1 MKQRLLLSLLMLFV
15 SVGLVKAAIYITV
28 PKGTGT
34 VKISLSS
41 ASFTFSDKSVPYWT
55 LDGTEKVPDNMLA
68 TGKFSSK
75 EVTYTV
81 TMDDKEHVAAIKE
94 GLDNSVNWGDITL
107 KIDGK
112 VTEFSSDGGDLSK
125 KKIVAIEFVN
135 NGELT
140 KLRLD
145 SESNKTGTA
154 YFPNLTS
161 LSCAGNKLNRI
172 PVKPENMSAANY
184 NVGEQTPTE
193 GEVIAISDDAKS
205 FALSADA
212 FSKVF
217 ATGTVTKGTDLS
229 IVKLVDDKGTAVPY
243 DYDDVE
249 SIYHLRDSKGV
260 YVDAGTYKANI
271 KVSADNDFYP
281 NVVICNVPLQVEATT
296 FDLTF
301 TYDEEPG
308 NGFKIQVNGVE
319 KTAPITGLKKGD
331 VITLTP
337 IPNESAGYEF
347 TGTFESNGGV
357 SAPKLNGNGYD
368 FTVVGNIDPEIKATF
383 KLKDGVKVTWNT
395 ETTDGKI
402 TIRQNGK
409 VLTGNEAALTVGS
422 EIHIYVKA
430 NAGKSIADVKMGS
443 TTILSEDENDA
454 PDVFDAKVKVPAEGA
469 NITVEFVAMTQQLTI
484 KHPNGPAS
492 NTITIKDATGKTYGS
507 QINDDTNSDI
517 IADIPVGTRLTII
530 FPVQDKDGKY
540 VGSVLVNGKTIPTEM
555 TADGTY
561 VIKDFEMKEAV
572 TMTVNVTILKKIDV
586 SLDKDVTY
594 TYNGEAQAVI
604 YTATDNL
611 SDIEVYYGKI
621 DDPVSAYKK
630 DGKFTDAGTY
640 KVYFKRAVNKTYAE
654 LNTSDNPKSYT
665 IHKAPLVVNEV
676 PKVSVDATTKK
687 YQITGGKIGY
697 MNGNTFKEVTGLGK
711 FVVLDDRGNV
721 VEDDQDEAV
730 VAVRYQFNKT
740 EYANYDIS
748 TWKDVRV
755 EVEGKDAEMIKVSVF
770 DNDYSSLLVLK
781 NGGAVIENGSS
792 VPVGSTITFELTDK
806 INNDNVVYTVTLT
819 DGEGKQQ
826 DLGNLWAAPNNGNL
840 AIDENLVKDYSQL
853 VFKLEVKDNRQEIKL
868 AKASEELLKQ
878 GGDEKNPIIVYD
890 GKAHAFD
897 ASKLSWVDTN
907 GKAIADK
914 TIESI
919 NKLVKKT
926 YTINGEVLTEAP
938 VDAGTYTVTLSYDKL
953 ENFTV
958 KPIQATLTIHKAEF
972 TSDLVPTPDASQVAL
987 GQKLD
992 KSNLS
997 GQATIEG
1004 AYQWDEEKPASEIT
1018 VDADK
1023 TYKVKFVPTKN
1034 YKEAQLKESVSVP
1047 VTNNPVITFNPNPE
1061 GGKVTVVNKNDPNDI
1076 YESGDEVF
1084 AGTELVITATPDT
1097 DFELASLI
1105 ANGAGVSNPYTVKFD
1120 KTTIEIE
1127 ASFRVKVLPGN
1138 FKVTIPDGGVR
1149 GATISGGGEFV
1160 VAAGGSLSFTVS
1172 TLAADANKV
1181 SVTASN
1187 GTVTK
1192 GSNGRYTVSNIQAKT
1207 TVRVS
1212 LSNPTPLK
1220 VEVQKSYLNDKKYH
1234 VGSVEIAEGESTT
1247 YYYGDVITVVAYPES
1262 GVKFEKWSDGSKE
1275 QVHEIELKGDMKVTA
1290 TFSGIPTGI
1299 EDIESAA
1306 ITTGKGFIM
1315 VKNVANAKVT
1325 VVSISG
1331 RLQAQEEVSGD
1342 TRIDVPQGI
1351 YVVVLESGSDVK
1363 RVKVIVK

>member
-1 MKQRLLLSLLMLFV
+1 M
-15 SVGLVKAAIYITV
+15 KAAIRITV
-28 PKGTGT
+28 PAGTGT
-34 VKISLSS
+34 VKVSLSS
-41 ASFTFSDKSVPYWT
+41 DVRTFNENDYPHWLLNDEEVY
-55 LDGTEKVPDNMLA
+55 PDNMLK
-68 TGKFSSK
+68 TGTFSSK
-75 EVTYTV
+75 EITYTV
-81 TMDDKEHVAAIKE
+81 TMGTNRQIIGISETLNPESD
-94 GLDNSVNWGDITL
+94 WGKITL

-112 VTEFSSDGGDLSK
+112 VTHFTCDGSTGLSTK
-125 KKIVAIEFVN
+125 VAGIEFVN
-135 NGELT
+135 NGELQSLVLGSSASQT
-140 KLRLD
+140 N
-145 SESNKTGTA
+145 S
-154 YFPNLTS
+154 FPALEK
-161 LSCAGNKLNRI
+161 LSCPDNKLNVI
-172 PVKPENMSAANY
+172 PEKGTIKDYNIGKQSPSDTKIPGMSGNA
-184 NVGEQTPTE
+184 E
-193 GEVIAISDDAKS
+193 S
-205 FALSADA
+205 FALNASVFDG
-212 FSKVF
+212 VF
-217 ATGTVTKGTDLS
+217 AKNTVTEGKQLS
-229 IVKLVDDKGTAVPY
+229 IDKLVDANGTAVPY

-249 SIYHLRDSKGV
+249 SVYHFRDSKGV
-260 YVDAGTYKANI
+260 FVDAGTYKADI
-271 KVSADNDFYP
+271 KVSAENDSYP
-281 NVVICNVPLQVEATT
+281 NVVICNVPLQVEAAT

-308 NGFKIQVNGVE
+308 NGFKIQVNGEE

-395 ETTDGKI
+395 ETTEGKI

-454 PDVFDAKVKVPAEGA
+454 PDVFDAKVKVPANGA
-469 NITVEFVAMTQQLTI
+469 NITVEFGTQTQLLTI
-484 KHPNGPAS
+484 KLPDGPENA
-492 NTITIKDATGKTYGS
+492 TITIKDESGNLYGS
-507 QINDDTNSDI
+507 LANPSDPKSDI
-517 IADIPVGTRLTII
+517 TANIPVGAKLTIT
-530 FPVQDKDGKY
+530 FPVVNKDSKY

-594 TYNGEAQAVI
+594 TYNGEAQAVV

-640 KVYFKRAVNKTYAE
+640 KVYFKRAANKTYAE

-853 VFKLEVKDNRQEIKL
+853 VFKL

-953 ENFTV
+953 EYFTV

-1034 YKEAQLKESVSVP
+1034 YKEAQLKKSVSVP

-1138 FKVTIPDGGVR
+1138 FKVTIPEDGVR
-1149 GATISGGGEFV
+1149 GAVISGGGEFV

-1192 GSNGRYTVSNIQAKT
+1192 GSNGRYTVSNIQANT

-1262 GVKFEKWSDGSKE
+1262 GVKFEKWSDGSKV
-1275 QVHEIELKGDMKVTA
+1275 QVHEIELKGDVKITA
-1290 TFSGIPTGI
+1290 TFSGVPTGI
-1299 EDIESAA
+1299 EDIESAV
-1306 ITTGKGFIM
+1306 IYTGRGFIM
-1315 VKNVANAKVT
+1315 VKNVANAEVT

-1331 RLQAQEEVSGD
+1331 RLQAQEEVNGD

-1351 YVVVLESGSDVK
+1351 YVVVLESGSDTK
-1363 RVKVIVK
+1363 RMKVIVK

>member
-15 SVGLVKAAIYITV
+15 SVGLVKAAIDITI
-28 PKGTGT
+28 PAGKGD
-34 VKISLSS
+34 VKIELSSDTHPFIQDSHPKINNDAIVPTYGGKTLTWNIPQTDKDQHLSLST
-41 ASFTFSDKSVPYWT
+41 AIDEREEHDWGKITIKI
-55 LDGTEKVPDNMLA
+55 
-68 TGKFSSK
+68 TGKVSK
-75 EVTYTV
+75 F
-81 TMDDKEHVAAIKE
+81 IS
-94 GLDNSVNWGDITL
+94 DNGPLTDQ
-107 KIDGK
+107 
-112 VTEFSSDGGDLSK
+112 
-125 KKIVAIEFVN
+125 IVGIEFVN
-135 NGELT
+135 NGELQSLVLG
-140 KLRLD
+140 K
-145 SESNKTGTA
+145 SASQTGS
-154 YFPNLTS
+154 FPALET
-161 LSCAGNKLNRI
+161 LSCPDNKLNVI
-172 PVKPENMSAANY
+172 PEKGTIKDY
-184 NVGEQTPTE
+184 NIGKQSPIDTKIPGMKGNAE
-193 GEVIAISDDAKS
+193 S
-205 FALSADA
+205 FALSTD
-212 FSKVF
+212 VF
-217 ATGTVTKGTDLS
+217 NGIFAKNTVTEGKQLS
-229 IVKLVDDKGTAVPY
+229 IEKLVDANGTAVPY

-249 SIYHLRDSKGV
+249 SVYHFRDSKGV
-260 YVDAGTYKANI
+260 YVDAGTYKADI
-271 KVSADNDFYP
+271 KVSADNKSYP
-281 NVVICNVPLQVEATT
+281 NVVICNVPLQVEAAT

-301 TYDEEPG
+301 TYDNEPG

-430 NAGKSIADVKMGS
+430 NAGKSIANVKMGS
-443 TTILSEDENDA
+443 ASILSEDENNA
-454 PDVFDAKVKVPAEGA
+454 PDVFDAKVKVPADGA
-469 NITVEFVAMTQQLTI
+469 NITVEFAAMTQQLTI

-507 QINDDTNSDI
+507 KVNDDANSDI
-517 IADIPVGTRLTII
+517 IADVPVGTKLTII

-555 TADGTY
+555 TAEGTY

-572 TMTVNVTILKKIDV
+572 TMTVNVTTLKKIEV
-586 SLDKDVTY
+586 SLDKDMTY
-594 TYNGEAQAVI
+594 TYNGEPQAVV

-611 SDIEVYYGKI
+611 SDIEVYYGKTT
-621 DDPVSAYKK
+621 DPVPAYKK
-630 DGKFTDAGTY
+630 DGKFLDAGTY
-640 KVYFKRAVNKTYAE
+640 MVYFKRAADEKYAE
-654 LNTSDNPKSYT
+654 LNTSDKPVSYT
-665 IHKAPLVVNEV
+665 IEPAKLVVKDLPEI
-676 PKVSVDATTKK
+676 SVDATTNK
-687 YQITGGKIGY
+687 YQITGGTIGY
-697 MNGNTFKEVTGLGK
+697 MVGNDFKEVTGLGK
-711 FVVLDDRGNV
+711 FVILDKDNNYQETEKDLGTNT
-721 VEDDQDEAV
+721 
-730 VAVRYQFNKT
+730 VAVGYKIADPNKNPNVDGKT
-740 EYANYDIS
+740 GVKVF
-748 TWKDVRV
+748 TTT
-755 EVEGKDAEMIKVSVF
+755 VEGKDAETIKVSVF
-770 DNDYSSLLVLK
+770 DNEYKSLLVMK
-781 NGGAVIENGSS
+781 NGGAIISNGKSI
-792 VPVGSTITFELTDK
+792 PVGSTITFELTDK
-806 INNDNVVYTVTLT
+806 IDNTNVVYTVTLT
-819 DGEGKQQ
+819 DGEGKEQN
-826 DLGNLWAAPNNGNL
+826 LGNLWEAPNNGNL
-840 AIDENLVKDYSQL
+840 IIDENLVKDYSQL
-853 VFKLEVKDNRQEIKL
+853 VFKLEVKDNRKEIKL
-868 AKASEELLKQ
+868 AKDSEKLLTQ
-878 GGDEKNPIIVYD
+878 GGDEKNPTIVYN
-890 GKAHAFD
+890 GQAHAFN
-897 ASKLSWVDTN
+897 ASKLSWVDAD
-907 GKAIADK
+907 GKAIADN

-919 NKLVKKT
+919 NKLVEIS

-958 KPIQATLTIHKAEF
+958 KPIQATLIIHKAEF
-972 TSDLVPTPDASQVAL
+972 KDTQVPAPNASRVAL
-987 GQKLD
+987 GQTLD

-997 GQATIEG
+997 GEATIEG
-1004 AYQWDEEKPASEIT
+1004 TYKWDEEKDASLIT
-1018 VDADK
+1018 VDATK
-1023 TYKVKFVPTKN
+1023 TYKVKFVPAKN
-1034 YKEAQLKESVSVP
+1034 YKEAQLKESISVP
-1047 VTNNPVITFNPNPE
+1047 VSNNPVITFNPNPE
-1061 GGKVTVVNKNDPNDI
+1061 GGKVTVVNKNDPNDL

-1084 AGTELVITATPDT
+1084 AGTELVITATPNE
-1097 DFELASLI
+1097 DFELASLT
-1105 ANGAGVSNPYTVKFD
+1105 ANGVGVSNPYTVKFD

-1127 ASFRVKVLPGN
+1127 ASFSVKVAPGN
-1138 FKVTIPDGGVR
+1138 FKVTIPESGVR
-1149 GATISGGGEFV
+1149 GAIISGGGEFV
-1160 VAAGGSLSFTVS
+1160 VAQGGSVIFTVS
-1172 TLAADANKV
+1172 TLSADANKV

-1192 GSNGRYTVSNIQAKT
+1192 GSNGRYTVSNIQANT

-1220 VEVQKSYLNDKKYH
+1220 VEVQESYLNDKKYH

>member
-15 SVGLVKAAIYITV
+15 SVGLMKAAIRITV
-28 PKGTGT
+28 PAGTGT
-34 VKISLSS
+34 VKVSLSS
-41 ASFTFSDKSVPYWT
+41 DECIFNENDYPHWLLNDKEVY
-55 LDGTEKVPDNMLA
+55 PDNMLK
-68 TGKFSSK
+68 TGTFSSK
-75 EVTYTV
+75 EITYTL
-81 TMDDKEHVAAIKE
+81 TMGTNKQIIGISETLNPASD
-94 GLDNSVNWGDITL
+94 WGKISL

-112 VTEFSSDGGDLSK
+112 VTHFSCDGETGLST
-125 KKIVAIEFVN
+125 KIVGIEFVN
-135 NGELT
+135 NGELQSLVLG
-140 KLRLD
+140 K
-145 SESNKTGTA
+145 SASQTGS
-154 YFPNLTS
+154 FPALET
-161 LSCAGNKLNRI
+161 LSCPDNKLNVI
-172 PVKPENMSAANY
+172 PEKGTIKDY
-184 NVGEQTPTE
+184 NIGKQSPIDTNIPSMKGNAE
-193 GEVIAISDDAKS
+193 S
-205 FALSADA
+205 FALSTD
-212 FSKVF
+212 VF
-217 ATGTVTKGTDLS
+217 NGIFAKNTVTEGKQLS
-229 IVKLVDDKGTAVPY
+229 IEKLVDANGTAVPY
-243 DYDDVE
+243 DYDDVK
-249 SIYHLRDSKGV
+249 SVYHFRDSKGV
-260 YVDAGTYKANI
+260 YVDAGTYKADI
-271 KVSADNDFYP
+271 KVSADNKSYQ
-281 NVVICNVPLQVEATT
+281 NVVICNVPLQVEAAT

-337 IPNESAGYEF
+337 IPNENAGYEF

-430 NAGKSIADVKMGS
+430 NVGKSIANVKMGS
-443 TTILSEDENDA
+443 TSILSEDENDA
-454 PDVFDAKVKVPAEGA
+454 PDVFDAKVKVPADGA
-469 NITVEFVAMTQQLTI
+469 NITVEFAAMTQRLTI

-507 QINDDTNSDI
+507 KVNDEANSDI
-517 IADIPVGTRLTII
+517 IADVPVGAKLTII

-555 TADGTY
+555 TAEGTY
-561 VIKDFEMKEAV
+561 VIKDFEIKEAV
-572 TMTVNVTILKKIDV
+572 TMTVNVTTLKKIEV
-586 SLDKDVTY
+586 SLDKDMTY
-594 TYNGEAQAVI
+594 TYNGEPQAVV

-611 SDIEVYYGKI
+611 SDIEVYYGKTT
-621 DDPVSAYKK
+621 DPVSAYKK
-630 DGKFTDAGTY
+630 DGKFPNAGTY
-640 KVYFKRAVNKTYAE
+640 KVYFKRAADEKYAE
-654 LNTSDNPKSYT
+654 LNTSDNPVSYT
-665 IHKAPLVVNEV
+665 IEPAKLVVKDL
-676 PKVSVDATTKK
+676 PKISVDADKK
-687 YQITGGKIGY
+687 YQITGGTIGY
-697 MNGNTFKEVTGLGK
+697 MVGDTFKKVTGLGE
-711 FVVLDDRGNV
+711 FVVLDKSGTEVDNDQNTSIVTIRYKFTEQENTNL
-721 VEDDQDEAV
+721 ELKLDDMTV
-730 VAVRYQFNKT
+730 P
-740 EYANYDIS
+740 
-748 TWKDVRV
+748 
-755 EVEGKDAEMIKVSVF
+755 VEGKDAETIKVSVF
-770 DNDYSSLLVLK
+770 DNEYKSLLVIK
-781 NGGAVIENGSS
+781 NGGAIISNGKSI
-792 VPVGSTITFELTDK
+792 PVGSTITFELTDK
-806 INNDNVVYTVTLT
+806 IDNTNVVYTVTLT
-819 DGEGKQQ
+819 DGEGKEQN
-826 DLGNLWAAPNNGNL
+826 LGNLWEAPNNGNL
-840 AIDENLVKDYSQL
+840 IIDKNLVKDYSQL
-853 VFKLEVKDNRQEIKL
+853 VFKLEVKDNRKEIKL
-868 AKASEELLKQ
+868 AKDSEKLLTQ
-878 GGDEKNPIIVYD
+878 GGDEKNPTIVYD
-890 GKAHAFD
+890 GQAHAFN
-897 ASKLSWVDTN
+897 ALELSWVYAD
-907 GKAIADK
+907 GKAITDQ

-919 NKLVKKT
+919 NKLVDIT

-938 VDAGTYTVTLSYDKL
+938 VNAGTYTVTLSYDKL
-953 ENFTV
+953 KYFTV
-958 KPIQATLTIHKAEF
+958 KPIQATLIIHKAEF
-972 TSDLVPTPDASQVAL
+972 TDAQVPTPDASQVAL

-1004 AYQWDEEKPASEIT
+1004 TYKWDEEKDASQIT
-1018 VDADK
+1018 VDATK
-1023 TYKVKFVPTKN
+1023 KYKVKFVPAQN

-1047 VTNNPVITFNPNPE
+1047 VSNNPVITFNPNPE

-1084 AGTELVITATPDT
+1084 AGTELVITATPNE
-1097 DFELASLI
+1097 DFELASLT
-1105 ANGAGVSNPYTVKFD
+1105 ANGVSVSNPYTVKFD

-1127 ASFRVKVLPGN
+1127 ASFSVKVAPGN
-1138 FKVTIPDGGVR
+1138 FKVTIPESDVR
-1149 GATISGGGEFV
+1149 GAIISGGGEFV
-1160 VAAGGSLSFTVS
+1160 VAQGGSVSFTVS
-1172 TLAADANKV
+1172 TLSADANKV
-1181 SVTASN
+1181 SVTVPNGN
-1187 GTVTK
+1187 GTVKK
-1192 GSNGRYTVSNIQAKT
+1192 GSNGRYTVSNIQANT

-1331 RLQAQEEVSGD
+1331 RLQAQEKVSGD

-1363 RVKVIVK
+1363 RTKVIVK